1 MFDGLTLLFIIVVLV
16 TFFILILGLIFAI
29 YIVYNKHSK
38 DIDELS
44 DKEKEIIDDTS
55 ITKTSNKKF
64 EHIYFL

>member
-1 MFDGLTLLFIIVVLV
+1 MFNGLTFLFIIVVLV
-16 TFFILILGLIFAI
+16 TFFVLILGLIFAI

-44 DKEKEIIDDTS
+44 DKEKEIIDEIS
-55 ITKTSNKKF
+55 IGKTSNKKF

>member
-1 MFDGLTLLFIIVVLV
+1 MFQGLTFLSILLVLI
-16 TFFILILGLIFAI
+16 TFFILILGLLFAI

-44 DKEKEIIDDTS
+44 NEEKEIINNLS
-55 ITKTSNKKF
+55 IHETSNKKF

>member
-1 MFDGLTLLFIIVVLV
+1 MFNGLTLLFIIVVLV
-16 TFFILILGLIFAI
+16 TFFVLILGLIFAI

-44 DKEKEIIDDTS
+44 DKEKEIIDEIS
-55 ITKTSNKKF
+55 IGKTSNKKF